1 MKVMELVKK
10 VEAINSRT
18 RQVLIKNILVR
29 QGLTVLYGPWDSH
42 KTWVIMFF
50 TCLWSRGAGVDIF
63 TPKKPLRILTIQNE
77 LPDYLYVDRV
87 KAMFKVT
94 KPNRGNLFINT
105 HDLDII
111 PPKGNAVSTYEI
123 IISSK
128 RFNRIEKSGFVFENV
143 EEIYKDGEEDPDK
156 VKVTV
161 SSHKFI
167 HYEILCNKPDIVVI
181 DSLKQYVD
189 NALDVKPAFRQ
200 LLKIAREHNV
210 AFLVIHHEKPDEK
223 DKRNNMWGG
232 GNTDRLTYVLKCT
245 PFNSK
250 GVRGIR
256 ISFPKPQNV
265 KQVESIS
272 LIHNDDHTFS
282 LQDYKPQ
289 AKSDKNNKKTKKA
302 AIIALLKEAKRKGK
316 DREQAREMIK
326 QKINVDKGNLT
337 RYIMEVYG
345 A

>member
-1 MKVMELVKK
+1 MELVKK
-10 VEAINSRT
+10 VEAINSGT
-18 RQVLIKNILVR
+18 AQVLIKNILVR
-29 QGLTVLYGPWDSH
+29 QGVTVLYGPWGSH
-42 KTWVIMFF
+42 KTWLAMFL
-50 TCLWSRGAGVDIF
+50 TCLWSKGAGLDIF
-63 TPKKPLRILTIQNE
+63 TPQKSLRILTIQNE
-77 LPDYLYVDRV
+77 LPDYLYVERV

-94 KPNRGNLFINT
+94 KPNRANLFINT
-105 HDLDII
+105 HNLDII
-111 PPKGNAVSTYEI
+111 PPKGSAVSTYEF

-128 RFNRIEKSGFVFENV
+128 RFSRIERCGFQFDEEEN
-143 EEIYKDGEEDPDK
+143 IYKDGDDDQDR
-156 VKVTV
+156 VKVAV
-161 SSHKFI
+161 SSHKLI
-167 HYEILCNKPDIVVI
+167 HFEILCNKPDVVVI

-189 NALDVKPAFRQ
+189 SPLDVKPAFQQ
-200 LLKIAREHNV
+200 LLKMAREYNV
-210 AFLVIHHEKPDEK
+210 AFLVIHHEKPDER

-232 GNTDRLTYVLKCT
+232 ANTDRLTYVLRCT
-245 PFNSK
+245 PFNSV
-250 GVRGIR
+250 GVSGIR

-282 LQDYKPQ
+282 FQNYKPK

-316 DREQAREMIK
+316 DKEQAREMIK
-326 QKINVDKGNLT
+326 RKINVDKGNLS